1 MALLTPYEQLEQE
14 FRRLHAFRGAL
25 AVLRWDAAV
34 TMPRGSADVRG
45 EQLAAI
51 ETDCHAMLT
60 SPRLT
65 RLLERAEAS
74 GAGLRDWQRAN
85 LREMRRERDHA
96 IATPPTLVARLARAT
111 ARAEAAWREARERND
126 FKVLAPALEEVL
138 RLTRNR
144 AGLLGQH
151 MGLYPYD
158 ALLDEYT
165 PGLLSA
171 DIDGMFGT
179 LSQRLPTLVA
189 EALEL
194 QAERPALPIV
204 GRFSTARQRALC
216 VEVRR
221 ALGCPF
227 DRGRFD
233 EAERAF
239 TEGVPGDIRVATRFE
254 ARDPFSGL
262 LGALHETGQALYDL
276 GLPPE
281 WLDQPVGQDRG
292 MALEESQS
300 LLLEMI
306 IGRSRAFVGYLTPLL
321 ERHFTAVGPEWSED
335 NVYRRLNAV
344 MRGPIRQDADE
355 LTYQAHI
362 VVRYELER
370 RLLSGDL
377 PVHELP
383 AAWCELMDRRL
394 GLCPA
399 SDNDGC
405 LQDVHWALGS
415 FGYFPS
421 YTIGAVIA
429 SQLWE
434 SLREDVAD
442 VDGDIRRGEF
452 TRLTGW
458 LRGNVHA
465 LGAKMSVP
473 DLVRH
478 ATGRPLSVAP
488 HLRYL
493 ERKYLTDW

>member
-1 MALLTPYEQLEQE
+1 MAALTPYEQLEQE

-25 AVLRWDAAV
+25 AILRWDAAV
-34 TMPRGSADVRG
+34 TMPRASAPVRG
-45 EQLAAI
+45 EQLAAL
-51 ETDCHAMLT
+51 ETECHAALT

-65 RLLERAEAS
+65 RLLERAEAAA
-74 GAGLRDWQRAN
+74 AGLRDWQRAN

-96 IATPPTLVARLARAT
+96 IATPPSLVARLARAT
-111 ARAEAAWREARERND
+111 AKAEACWLEARERND
-126 FKVLAPALEEVL
+126 FSVLAPALEEVL

-144 AGLLGQH
+144 AAMLGQH
-151 MGLYPYD
+151 MGLDPYD

-165 PGLLSA
+165 PGILSA
-171 DIDGMFGT
+171 EIDGWFT
-179 LSQRLPTLVA
+179 ALSQRLPTLVG
-189 EALEL
+189 EAIEA
-194 QAERPALPIV
+194 QQSRPLLPAD
-204 GRFSTARQRALC
+204 GRFPVSKQRALC
-216 VEVRR
+216 VEVMK
-221 ALGCPF
+221 ALGFPF

-233 EAERAF
+233 GSERAF
-239 TEGVPGDIRVATRFE
+239 TEGVPGDIRVTTRFDVK
-254 ARDPFSGL
+254 DPFSGL

-306 IGRSRAFVGYLTPLL
+306 VGRNRAFVEYLVPLL
-321 ERHFTAVGPEWSED
+321 ERHYGVSGPEWTTD
-335 NVYRRLNAV
+335 AVYRRLSHV
-344 MRGPIRQDADE
+344 ERGTSRMEADE

-377 PVHELP
+377 PVRDLP
-383 AAWCELMDRRL
+383 GAWTELMDRRL
-394 GLCPA
+394 GLCPL
-399 SDNDGC
+399 NDVEGC
-405 LQDVHWALGS
+405 LQDVHWPLGS

-421 YTIGAVIA
+421 YAVGAIIA

-434 SLREDVAD
+434 SMREDL
-442 VDGDIRRGEF
+442 GDLDDDLRRGEF
-452 TRLTGW
+452 SRLTGW
-458 LRGNVHA
+458 LGGNVHA

-493 ERKYLTDW
+493 ERKYLTDG

>member
-1 MALLTPYEQLEQE
+1 MAVLTPYEQLEQE

-34 TMPRGSADVRG
+34 TMPRGSSDVRG

-51 ETDCHAMLT
+51 ETECHSVLT

-74 GAGLRDWQRAN
+74 AAGLRDWQRAN

-96 IATPPTLVARLARAT
+96 IATPPSLVARLARAT
-111 ARAEAAWREARERND
+111 ARAEALWREARERND
-126 FKVLAPALEEVL
+126 FAILAPALDEVL

-144 AGLLGQH
+144 AAMLGQH
-151 MGLYPYD
+151 MGLDPYD

-171 DIDGMFGT
+171 DIDGWFAT
-179 LSQRLPTLVA
+179 LAQRLPTLVSEVV
-189 EALEL
+189 EAQE
-194 QAERPALPIV
+194 ARPVAPIA
-204 GRFSTARQRALC
+204 GRFPASKQRALC
-216 VEVRR
+216 VDVMK
-221 ALGCPF
+221 ALGFPF

-233 EAERAF
+233 GSERTF
-239 TEGVPGDIRVATRFE
+239 TEGVPGDIRVTTRF
-254 ARDPFSGL
+254 DPAEPFTGL

-276 GLPPE
+276 GLPSE

-292 MALEESQS
+292 MALDESQS
-300 LLLEMI
+300 LLLEMVV
-306 IGRSRAFVGYLTPLL
+306 GRSRAFVDYLLPLL
-321 ERHFTAVGPEWSED
+321 ARHFGLSGPEWSAD
-335 NVYRRLNAV
+335 NVYRRLTRV
-344 MRGPIRQDADE
+344 QRGPSRMDADE

-377 PVHELP
+377 PVQDLP
-383 AAWCELMDRRL
+383 GAWNELMERRL

-399 SDNDGC
+399 NDTEGC

-421 YTIGAVIA
+421 YAIGAVIA

-434 SLREDVAD
+434 SLREDLPEL
-442 VDGDIRRGEF
+442 DGDIRRGEF
-452 TRLTGW
+452 ARLTGW
-458 LRGNVHA
+458 LRSNVHA
-465 LGAKMSVP
+465 LGAKMTVP
-473 DLVRH
+473 DLVKH

>member
-1 MALLTPYEQLEQE
+1 MAVLTPYEQLEQE

-34 TMPRGSADVRG
+34 TMPRGSAEVRG
-45 EQLAAI
+45 EQLAAL
-51 ETDCHAMLT
+51 ETECHAVLT

-65 RLLERAEAS
+65 RLLERAEAAA
-74 GAGLRDWQRAN
+74 AGLRDWQQAN

-111 ARAEAAWREARERND
+111 SRAEALWREARERND
-126 FKVLAPALEEVL
+126 FSVLAPALDEVL

-144 AGLLGQH
+144 AAMLGQH
-151 MGLYPYD
+151 MGLDPYD

-171 DIDGMFGT
+171 DIDGWFAT
-179 LSQRLPTLVA
+179 LAQRLPTLVSEVLDA
-189 EALEL
+189 
-194 QAERPALPIV
+194 QQERPALSGE
-204 GRFSTARQRALC
+204 GRFPASKQRAMC
-216 VEVRR
+216 VEVMK
-221 ALGCPF
+221 ALGFPF

-233 EAERAF
+233 GSERAL
-239 TEGVPGDIRVATRFE
+239 TEGVPGDMRVTTRFDT
-254 ARDPFSGL
+254 ADVFTGL

-276 GLPPE
+276 GLPAE

-306 IGRSRAFVGYLTPLL
+306 VGRSRPFVEYLVPLL
-321 ERHFTAVGPEWSED
+321 ERHFGVAGPEWSVE
-335 NVYRRLNAV
+335 NVYRRLTRVA
-344 MRGPIRQDADE
+344 RGPNRMDADE

-377 PVHELP
+377 PVRDLP
-383 AAWCELMDRRL
+383 GAWNELMERRL

-399 SDNDGC
+399 NDVEGC

-421 YTIGAVIA
+421 YAIGAVIA

-434 SLREDVAD
+434 SLREDLPDLDDD
-442 VDGDIRRGEF
+442 VRRGEF
-452 TRLTGW
+452 GRLTGW

-465 LGAKMSVP
+465 LGAKMTVP
-473 DLVRH
+473 GLVKH